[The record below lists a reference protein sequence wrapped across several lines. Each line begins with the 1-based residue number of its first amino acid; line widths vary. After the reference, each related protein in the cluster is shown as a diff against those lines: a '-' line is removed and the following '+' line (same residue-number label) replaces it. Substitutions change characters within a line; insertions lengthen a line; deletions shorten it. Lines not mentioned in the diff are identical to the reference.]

1 MSDVMTRST
10 KLVFLFIILCYLC
23 PLLFQ
28 ILGRQLE
35 ESTGFNDYAR
45 ITDMDYTAV
54 LMDEEENGGNVL
66 ITERITF
73 DVHAASENNLYWE
86 LWRDL
91 PEDYVDGLKVD
102 YKVNYVKQIHEDGT
116 ETVYEESPVLYWE
129 DSDYTSS
136 FYGPGK
142 WYHSK
147 GPYNEEN
154 RRYECI
160 FFYVDGIYREQITFE
175 IQYVMYNAALK
186 YQDVS

>member
-129 DSDYTSS
+129 DSDYTK
-136 FYGPGK
+136 FLWTRK
-142 WYHSK
+142 
-147 GPYNEEN
+147 
-154 RRYECI
+154 
-160 FFYVDGIYREQITFE
+160 V
-175 IQYVMYNAALK
+175 
-186 YQDVS
+186 VS